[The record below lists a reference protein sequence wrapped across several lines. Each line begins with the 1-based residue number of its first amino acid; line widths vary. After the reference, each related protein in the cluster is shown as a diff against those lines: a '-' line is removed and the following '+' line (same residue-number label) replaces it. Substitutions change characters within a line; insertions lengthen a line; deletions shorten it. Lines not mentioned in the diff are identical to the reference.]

1 METKV
6 CGGKCKLEKPI
17 GDFNWKNKEKGTLYY
32 ACKECWNEANKE
44 RYHRNKQY
52 YVNKANKFK
61 QSVKKTAYERI
72 FKYLADKKCV
82 DCGENDPVVL
92 QFDHV
97 RGEKINCV
105 SAWDILGPLLN
116 LKLLNAKFV
125 VPIVIYEKQQSS
137 STGILY
143 LKVSRHDRLKET
155 G

>member
-1 METKV
+1 MEN
-6 CGGKCKLEKPI
+6 
-17 GDFNWKNKEKGTLYY
+17 NWKNKEKGTLYY
-32 ACKECWNEANKE
+32 ACKECWNAANKE

-105 SAWDILGPLLN
+105 SALVGMGHSWAIIESEI
-116 LKLLNAKFV
+116 AKCE
-125 VPIVIYEKQQSS
+125 IRCANCHIRKTAKQFNWYSVLE
-137 STGILY
+137 G
-143 LKVSRHDRLKET
+143 
-155 G
+155 